1 MTKQLARLLSQDSSP
16 FFRDLEGFVNVAF
29 PDFLFSDFH
38 DVVHSQGYPI
48 TNIYVNDKKEIKI
61 EITVT
66 GMSKDDIKLEAED
79 DGIIVRGEVQDQENM
94 DTSWRLIDGKI
105 KKNSFEK
112 RIKLSNKLDYM
123 KAQAE
128 VKDGL
133 LTINIP
139 QKEKFATKQ
148 ITIK

>member
-1 MTKQLARLLSQDSSP
+1 
-16 FFRDLEGFVNVAF
+16 
-29 PDFLFSDFH
+29 
-38 DVVHSQGYPI
+38 
-48 TNIYVNDKKEIKI
+48 
-61 EITVT
+61 
-66 GMSKDDIKLEAED
+66 MSKDDIKLEAED
-79 DGIIVRGEVQDQENM
+79 DGIIVRGEVQDQEDI